1 MRVCRDVTVF
11 VIGSPRDNFMQCT
24 GSWKVNAAV
33 LWIVDSSVYLSQKRR
48 DVRQLPEAFT
58 VPFPFSGQWER

>member
-11 VIGSPRDNFMQCT
+11 VIGSPRDNFMQGT

-33 LWIVDSSVYLSQKRR
+33 LWIVDSSVYLSPK
-48 DVRQLPEAFT
+48 
-58 VPFPFSGQWER
+58 G